1 MIPITRIIA
10 DHIFT
15 LQRESQMR
23 RDCIALVLAVAFT
36 SVGVQADELT
46 MKNGSRLVG
55 EVVTSES
62 GHIVFSTPFAGKI
75 KIATE
80 NVLEV
85 RTVKPVTLKMADGTI
100 YKDKLIVST
109 EHGIAVRNEGETP
122 VYFKADDV
130 SFVNPEPWLLGEG
143 YKWFGEVNAA
153 LSMER
158 GNTDTDE
165 IDIEFESTWRSLD
178 DRYIL
183 GGMYEHDESNGQQD
197 KNQWRLRGKY
207 DRFSNQDTDTY
218 YGGQLVFYHDEFA
231 DLDLRTTVGPYIGRL
246 FFESSRLSLFGEV
259 GAVYVDEQFDV
270 AEDSDFVGG
279 NWEISMTSDIIP
291 KTELYARQIGVFNFD
306 KIDGVLVDTVIGL
319 RFPLI
324 AGLQTAFEIKLEYD
338 GGAVSTVDKLD
349 QTYNFKL
356 GYTW

>member
-1 MIPITRIIA
+1 
-10 DHIFT
+10 
-15 LQRESQMR
+15 MR
-23 RDCIALVLAVAFT
+23 RDCIALVLTVAFT

-62 GHIVFSTPFAGKI
+62 GHIVFKTPFAGEI

-122 VYFKADDV
+122 IYFKAEDV
-130 SFVNPEPWLLGEG
+130 ALVNPEPWLLGEG
-143 YKWFGEVNAA
+143 YKWFGEVNTA

-158 GNTDTDE
+158 GNTDSDE
-165 IDIEFESTWRSLD
+165 YDVDFKSTWRSVD
-178 DRYIL
+178 DRYIFSA
-183 GGMYEHDESNGQQD
+183 MFERDESTGARD
-197 KNQWRLRGKY
+197 KNQWRIRGKY
-207 DRFSNQDTDTY
+207 DRFTAQDADNY
-218 YGGQLVFYHDEFA
+218 IGGQLVFYRDEFA
-231 DLDLRTTVGPYIGRL
+231 DLDLRTTVGPYIGRN
-246 FFESSRLSLFGEV
+246 FYEGSRLLLSGEV
-259 GAVYVDEQFDV
+259 GAVYVDEAFDLT
-270 AEDSDFVGG
+270 EDSDFVGG
-279 NWEISMTSDIIP
+279 NWEVSMTSDIIP
-291 KTELYARQIGVFNFD
+291 KTELYATQIGIVNFD
-306 KIDGVLVDTVIGL
+306 QIDGVLIDTVIGL

-338 GGAVSTVDKLD
+338 GGAVDGVDELD

>member
-1 MIPITRIIA
+1 
-10 DHIFT
+10 
-15 LQRESQMR
+15 MR
-23 RDCIALVLAVAFT
+23 RDCIALVLTVAFT

-62 GHIVFSTPFAGKI
+62 GHIVFKTPFAGEI

-122 VYFKADDV
+122 IYFKAEDV
-130 SFVNPEPWLLGEG
+130 ALVNPEPWRLGEG
-143 YKWFGEVNAA
+143 YKWFGQVNAA

-158 GNTDTDE
+158 GNTDSDE
-165 IDIEFESTWRSLD
+165 YDLDFTSSWRSLD

-183 GGMYEHDESNGQQD
+183 KGMYERDASSGVRD
-197 KNQWRLRGKY
+197 KNQWRIRGKY
-207 DRFSNQDTDTY
+207 DRFSGQDTNNY
-218 YGGQLVFYHDEFA
+218 FGGQLVFYQDEFA
-231 DLDLRTTVGPYIGRL
+231 DLKLRTTVGPYIGRN
-246 FFESSRLSLFGEV
+246 FFESSRLSLSGEV
-259 GAVYVDEQFDV
+259 GAVYVDENFDI
-270 AEDSDFVGG
+270 AEDSDFLGG
-279 NWEISMTSDIIP
+279 NWEVSMTSDIIP
-291 KTELYARQIGVFNFD
+291 KTEFYATQIGIINFD
-306 KIDGVLVDTVIGL
+306 QIDGVLVDTVIGL

-338 GGAVSTVDKLD
+338 GGAVDEVDELD
-349 QTYNFKL
+349 QTYNLKF

>member
-1 MIPITRIIA
+1 
-10 DHIFT
+10 
-15 LQRESQMR
+15 MR

-62 GHIVFSTPFAGKI
+62 GHIVFNTPFAGEI

-122 VYFKADDV
+122 IYFKAEDV
-130 SFVNPEPWLLGEG
+130 ALVNPEPWLLGEG
-143 YKWFGEVNAA
+143 YKWFGEVNTA

-158 GNTDTDE
+158 GNTDSDE
-165 IDIEFESTWRSLD
+165 YDLDFTSSWRSLD

-183 GGMYEHDESNGQQD
+183 KGMYERDASSGVRD
-197 KNQWRLRGKY
+197 KNQWRIRGKY
-207 DRFSNQDTDTY
+207 DRFSNQDTNNY
-218 YGGQLVFYHDEFA
+218 FGGQLVFYQDEFA

-246 FFESSRLSLFGEV
+246 FFESSRLSLSGEV
-259 GAVYVDEQFDV
+259 GAVYVDEAFDL

-279 NWEISMTSDIIP
+279 NWEVSMTSDIIP
-291 KTELYARQIGVFNFD
+291 KTELYATQIGIVNFD
-306 KIDGVLVDTVIGL
+306 QIDGVLIDTVIGL

-338 GGAVSTVDKLD
+338 GGAVDDVDELD

>member
-1 MIPITRIIA
+1 
-10 DHIFT
+10 
-15 LQRESQMR
+15 MR
-23 RDCIALVLAVAFT
+23 RDCIALVLTVAFT

-62 GHIVFSTPFAGKI
+62 GHIVFKTPFAGEI

-85 RTVKPVTLKMADGTI
+85 RTVKAVTLKMADGTI

-122 VYFKADDV
+122 IYFKAEDV
-130 SFVNPEPWLLGEG
+130 ALVNPEPWRLGEG
-143 YKWFGEVNAA
+143 YKWFGQVNAA

-158 GNTDTDE
+158 GNTDSDE
-165 IDIEFESTWRSLD
+165 YDLDFTSSWRSLD

-183 GGMYEHDESNGQQD
+183 KGMYERDASSGVRD
-197 KNQWRLRGKY
+197 KNQWRIRGKY
-207 DRFSNQDTDTY
+207 DRFSDQDTNNY
-218 YGGQLVFYHDEFA
+218 FGGQLVFYQDEFA
-231 DLDLRTTVGPYIGRL
+231 DLKLRTTVGPYVGRN
-246 FFESSRLSLFGEV
+246 FYESSRLSLSGEV
-259 GAVYVDEQFDV
+259 GAVYVDENFDI
-270 AEDSDFVGG
+270 AEDSDFLGG
-279 NWEISMTSDIIP
+279 NWEVSMTSDIIP
-291 KTELYARQIGVFNFD
+291 KTELYATQIGIINFD
-306 KIDGVLVDTVIGL
+306 QIDGVLVDTVIGL

-338 GGAVSTVDKLD
+338 GGAVDEVDELD
-349 QTYNFKL
+349 QTYNLKF
-356 GYTW
+356 GYSW

>member
-1 MIPITRIIA
+1 
-10 DHIFT
+10 
-15 LQRESQMR
+15 MR

-62 GHIVFSTPFAGKI
+62 GHIVFNTPFAGEI

-122 VYFKADDV
+122 IYFKAEDV
-130 SFVNPEPWLLGEG
+130 ALVNPELWLLGEG
-143 YKWFGEVNAA
+143 YKWFGQMNAA

-158 GNTDTDE
+158 GNTDSDE
-165 IDIEFESTWRSLD
+165 YDLDFTSSWRSLD

-183 GGMYEHDESNGQQD
+183 KGMYERDASSGVRD
-197 KNQWRLRGKY
+197 KNQWRIRGKY
-207 DRFSNQDTDTY
+207 DRFSNQDTNNY
-218 YGGQLVFYHDEFA
+218 FGGQLVFYQDEFA

-246 FFESSRLSLFGEV
+246 FFESSRLSLSGEV
-259 GAVYVDEQFDV
+259 GAVYVDEAFDL

-279 NWEISMTSDIIP
+279 NWEVSMTSDIIP
-291 KTELYARQIGVFNFD
+291 KTELYATQIGIVNFD
-306 KIDGVLVDTVIGL
+306 QIDGVLIDTVIGL

-338 GGAVSTVDKLD
+338 GGAVDDVDELD

>member
-1 MIPITRIIA
+1 
-10 DHIFT
+10 
-15 LQRESQMR
+15 MR
-23 RDCIALVLAVAFT
+23 RDCIALVLTVAFT

-62 GHIVFSTPFAGKI
+62 GHIVFKTPFAGEI

-85 RTVKPVTLKMADGTI
+85 RTVKAVTLKMADGTI

-122 VYFKADDV
+122 IYFKAEDV
-130 SFVNPEPWLLGEG
+130 ALVNPEPWRLGEG
-143 YKWFGEVNAA
+143 YKWFGQVNAA

-158 GNTDTDE
+158 GNTDSDE
-165 IDIEFESTWRSLD
+165 YDLDFTSSWRSLD

-183 GGMYEHDESNGQQD
+183 KGMFERDASSGVRD
-197 KNQWRLRGKY
+197 KNQWRIRGKY
-207 DRFSNQDTDTY
+207 DRFSDQDTNNY
-218 YGGQLVFYHDEFA
+218 FGGQLVFYQDEFA
-231 DLDLRTTVGPYIGRL
+231 DLKLRTTVGPYVGRN
-246 FFESSRLSLFGEV
+246 FYESSRLSLSGEV
-259 GAVYVDEQFDV
+259 GAVYVDENFDI
-270 AEDSDFVGG
+270 AEDSDFLGG
-279 NWEISMTSDIIP
+279 NWEVSMTSDIIP
-291 KTELYARQIGVFNFD
+291 KTELYATQIGIINFD
-306 KIDGVLVDTVIGL
+306 QINGVLVDTVIGL

-338 GGAVSTVDKLD
+338 GGAVDEVDELD
-349 QTYNFKL
+349 QTYNLKF

>member
-1 MIPITRIIA
+1 MMLIARIIA
-10 DHIFT
+10 DQIFSF
-15 LQRESQMR
+15 QGGNQMR
-23 RDCIALVLAVAFT
+23 RDCIALVLAAAFT

-62 GHIVFSTPFAGKI
+62 GHIVFRTPFAGKI

-130 SFVNPEPWLLGEG
+130 SFVNPEPWRIGEG
-143 YKWFGEVNAA
+143 YKWFGEVNSV

-158 GNTDTDE
+158 GNTNSNEYDAD
-165 IDIEFESTWRSLD
+165 FKSTWRSLD

-183 GGMYEHDESNGQQD
+183 SGMFERDESSGERE
-197 KNQWRLRGKY
+197 KNQWRIRGKY
-207 DRFSNQDTDTY
+207 DRFAAQDTDNY
-218 YGGQLVFYHDEFA
+218 IGGQLVFYRDEFA
-231 DLDLRTTVGPYIGRL
+231 DLDLRTTVGPYIGRH
-246 FFESSRLSLFGEV
+246 FFGSSRLSLSGEV
-259 GAVYVDEQFDV
+259 GAVYVDEQFDL
-270 AEDSDFVGG
+270 AEDNDFVGG
-279 NWEISMTSDIIP
+279 NWEVSMTSDIIP
-291 KTELYARQIGVFNFD
+291 RTELYATQIGIVNFD
-306 KIDGVLVDTVIGL
+306 QIDGVLIDTVIGL

-338 GGAVSTVDKLD
+338 GGAVGEVDELD

>member
-1 MIPITRIIA
+1 
-10 DHIFT
+10 
-15 LQRESQMR
+15 MR

-62 GHIVFSTPFAGKI
+62 GHIVFNTPFAGEI

-122 VYFKADDV
+122 IYFKAEDV
-130 SFVNPEPWLLGEG
+130 ALVNPEPWLLGEG
-143 YKWFGEVNAA
+143 YKWFGQMNAA

-158 GNTDTDE
+158 GNTDSDE
-165 IDIEFESTWRSLD
+165 YDLDFTSSWRSLD

-183 GGMYEHDESNGQQD
+183 KGMYERDASSGVRD
-197 KNQWRLRGKY
+197 KNQWRIRGKY
-207 DRFSNQDTDTY
+207 DRFSNQDTNNY
-218 YGGQLVFYHDEFA
+218 FGGQLVFYQDEFA

-246 FFESSRLSLFGEV
+246 FFESSRLSLSGEV
-259 GAVYVDEQFDV
+259 GAVYVDEAFDL

-279 NWEISMTSDIIP
+279 NWEVSMTSDIIP
-291 KTELYARQIGVFNFD
+291 KTELYATQIGIVNFD
-306 KIDGVLVDTVIGL
+306 QIDGVLIDTVIGL

-338 GGAVSTVDKLD
+338 GGAVDDVDELD

>member
-1 MIPITRIIA
+1 
-10 DHIFT
+10 
-15 LQRESQMR
+15 MR
-23 RDCIALVLAVAFT
+23 RDCIALVLTVAFT

-62 GHIVFSTPFAGKI
+62 GHIVFKTPFAGEI

-85 RTVKPVTLKMADGTI
+85 RTVKAVTLKMADGTI

-122 VYFKADDV
+122 IYFKAEDV
-130 SFVNPEPWLLGEG
+130 ALVNPEPWRLGEG
-143 YKWFGEVNAA
+143 YKWFGQVNAA

-158 GNTDTDE
+158 GNTDSDE
-165 IDIEFESTWRSLD
+165 YDLDFTSSWRSLD

-183 GGMYEHDESNGQQD
+183 KGMFERDASSGVRD
-197 KNQWRLRGKY
+197 KNQWRIRGKY
-207 DRFSNQDTDTY
+207 DRFSDQDTNNY
-218 YGGQLVFYHDEFA
+218 FGGQLVFYQDEFA
-231 DLDLRTTVGPYIGRL
+231 DLKLRTTVGPYVGRN
-246 FFESSRLSLFGEV
+246 FYESSRLSLSGEV
-259 GAVYVDEQFDV
+259 GAVYVDENFDI
-270 AEDSDFVGG
+270 AEDSDFLGG
-279 NWEISMTSDIIP
+279 NWEVSMTSDIIP
-291 KTELYARQIGVFNFD
+291 KTELYATQIGIINFD
-306 KIDGVLVDTVIGL
+306 QIDGVLVDTVIGL

-324 AGLQTAFEIKLEYD
+324 GGLQTAFEIKLEYD
-338 GGAVSTVDKLD
+338 GGAVDEVDELD
-349 QTYNFKL
+349 QTYNLKF

>member
-1 MIPITRIIA
+1 
-10 DHIFT
+10 
-15 LQRESQMR
+15 MR
-23 RDCIALVLAVAFT
+23 RDCIALVLTVAFT

-46 MKNGSRLVG
+46 MINGSRLVG

-62 GHIVFSTPFAGKI
+62 GHIVFKTPFAGEI

-85 RTVKPVTLKMADGTI
+85 RTVKAVTLKMADGTI

-122 VYFKADDV
+122 IYFKAEDV
-130 SFVNPEPWLLGEG
+130 ALVNPEPWRLGEG
-143 YKWFGEVNAA
+143 YKWFGQVNAA

-158 GNTDTDE
+158 GNTDSDE
-165 IDIEFESTWRSLD
+165 YDLDFTSSWRSLD

-183 GGMYEHDESNGQQD
+183 KGMYERDASSGVRD
-197 KNQWRLRGKY
+197 KNQWRIRGKY
-207 DRFSNQDTDTY
+207 DRFSDQDTNNY
-218 YGGQLVFYHDEFA
+218 FGGQLVFYQDEFA
-231 DLDLRTTVGPYIGRL
+231 DLKLRTTVGPYVGRN
-246 FFESSRLSLFGEV
+246 FYESSRLSLSGEV
-259 GAVYVDEQFDV
+259 GAVYVDENFDI
-270 AEDSDFVGG
+270 AEDSDFLGG
-279 NWEISMTSDIIP
+279 NWEVSMTSDIIP
-291 KTELYARQIGVFNFD
+291 KTELYATQIGIINFD
-306 KIDGVLVDTVIGL
+306 QINGVLVDTVIGL

-338 GGAVSTVDKLD
+338 GGAVDEVDELD
-349 QTYNFKL
+349 QTYNLKF